1 MQTPRF
7 IVLIQKSICASFV
20 LLWVLSALV
29 ALFMMGQ
36 DWPVVA
42 AISVACFALGSRKW
56 SPFSASKRDLLAW
69 FLLTLFTIN
78 PLPAFSYVPIP
89 VTWLWAVIESRPAER
104 VTSAIVGAISGTFML
119 LLFLPSLR
127 FLVVDKRSEQ

>member
-1 MQTPRF
+1 MHTPRF

-29 ALFMMGQ
+29 ALLILGK

-56 SPFSASKRDLLAW
+56 SPFSASKRDLIAW
-69 FLLTLFTIN
+69 FFLTLFTIN
-78 PLPAFSYVPIP
+78 PVIGGAYIPIP
-89 VTWLWAVIESRPAER
+89 ITWVCEVINSRPEER
-104 VTSAIVGAISGTFML
+104 LARAVVGLLSGSFVL